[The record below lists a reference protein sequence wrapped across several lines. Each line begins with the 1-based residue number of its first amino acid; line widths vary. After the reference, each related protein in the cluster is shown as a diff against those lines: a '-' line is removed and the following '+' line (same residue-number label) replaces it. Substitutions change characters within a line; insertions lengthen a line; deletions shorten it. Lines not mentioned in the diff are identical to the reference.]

1 MWLIANPKAGR
12 GGGTIAAA
20 ELERRLA
27 ERGIDFTLQLTH
39 GPGHARE
46 LAGQAVQAGAR
57 VVVVAGGDGTV
68 GEVAEVLKGTGVPL
82 GIVPVGTGNDLAR
95 SLGLPMGSPA
105 GALTVIE
112 RGETRLVDVGI
123 DRGRGFVSVLGVGFP
138 AAVARRANRLGRLKG
153 AAAFTWA
160 VYVELLRMKP
170 FPLRI
175 SFDGGEVFEL
185 EVTSVLVQNT
195 ASTGGGMKTAPG
207 AEVDDGFLDVVVVT
221 DIGRAPLLWHFP
233 KVYDGRHL
241 NHPCFRAYR
250 CRTVT
255 LDSLR
260 PVERMGDG
268 EDWGWTPVTAHVEHQ
283 TLRVFASSGP
293 KPHL

>member
-1 MWLIANPKAGR
+1 M
-12 GGGTIAAA
+12 
-20 ELERRLA
+20 ERVT
-27 ERGIDFTLQLTH
+27 GFTFQLTD

-46 LAGQAVQAGAR
+46 LAGQAVLAGAR

-68 GEVAEVLKGTGVPL
+68 GEVAEVLKGTGVSL

-112 RGETRLVDVGI
+112 RGQTRLVDVGI
-123 DRGRGFVSVLGVGFP
+123 DRGRVFVSVLGVGFP

-153 AAAFTWA
+153 AGAFTWA

-175 SFDGGEVFEL
+175 SFNGGEVFEF

-207 AEVDDGFLDVVVVT
+207 AEVDDGFLDVVVVG
-221 DIGRAPLLWHFP
+221 DIGRAALMWHFP
-233 KVYDGRHL
+233 KVYQGRHL
-241 NHPCFRAYR
+241 THPCFRAYR
-250 CRTVT
+250 CRSVM
-255 LDSLR
+255 LDSPR
-260 PVERMGDG
+260 RVERMGDG
-268 EDWGWTPVTAHVEHQ
+268 EDWGWTPVAAHVEHQ
-283 TLRVFASSGP
+283 TLKVFAGPRP